1 MRKAIYTRSRLWN
14 YFWKNP
20 TLENEPIYKNQR
32 SKSVSPCKK
41 YVKTLFNKATNNV
54 IATNKV
60 FWKFIKPFLTNKS
73 CHEQNNML
81 IKDDKIVCEGKDL
94 LEALNK
100 HCVNFVENSGEIK
113 PYNFA
118 LENNKSEGNAAIDL
132 IIKFYENYLRI
143 AKIKQKT
150 EGTFI

>member
-1 MRKAIYTRSRLWN
+1 M
-14 YFWKNP
+14 F
-20 TLENEPIYKNQR
+20 
-32 SKSVSPCKK
+32 
-41 YVKTLFNKATNNV
+41 
-54 IATNKV
+54 
-60 FWKFIKPFLTNKS
+60 
-73 CHEQNNML
+73 

-100 HCVNFVENSGEIK
+100 RYVNFIENSGEIK

-118 LENNKSEGNAAIDL
+118 LENNKSDGNAAVDL
-132 IIKFYENYLRI
+132 IIKFYENHLCI

>member
-100 HCVNFVENSGEIK
+100 HCVNFVEN
-113 PYNFA
+113 
-118 LENNKSEGNAAIDL
+118 KSEGNAAIDL